1 MVERERER
9 EKNGEIKKKE
19 ESKREVSKEDARG
32 MDAGCWDTV
41 AAQTN

>member
-1 MVERERER
+1 MVERERK
-9 EKNGEIKKKE
+9 KNGEIKKEK
-19 ESKREVSKEDARG
+19 SKREVSKEDARE